1 MEFKKAYK
9 VEISE
14 VENVVVYDLQL
25 KENHFFNSNGIVTHN
40 CRLRNE
46 IGENTLSFSTGL
58 TGVQTGSA
66 NVITLNLNRI
76 TQDWFR
82 TVEGNDWKEH
92 REEFKHYLVEILE
105 RVYKYHIAY
114 KTLLYEVEEK
124 GMLNASSAGYISM
137 SKLYSTIGL
146 NGVNEAAEFLGI
158 KCSYNQNY
166 ITFCNLITG
175 IISEQNK
182 LHSKPGFKFNTEFVP
197 GESLGARNYNWD
209 KKDGYQVPADRN
221 LYNSYF
227 YLANDP
233 DTSILDKIRMHGHD
247 FTAKLDGGVGC
258 HLNLED
264 HLSKSQYLKIIDYA
278 IQEGCTYFCIN
289 VPNSECTNDN
299 CHFITK
305 HPMDVCPKCGAPM
318 IQYTRVIGY
327 LRPIKNFSK
336 DRFIEAQTRVY
347 SKPTDI
353 KFK

>member
-14 VENVVVYDLQL
+14 VKNVVVYDLQL

-46 IGENTLSFSTGL
+46 IGENTFSFSTGL

-124 GMLNASSAGYISM
+124 GMLNASSAGYIAM

-146 NGVNEAAEFLGI
+146 NGINEAAEFLGI
-158 KCSYNQNY
+158 KCNFNQDY
-166 ITFCNLITG
+166 IDFCKTITG
-175 IISEQNK
+175 TISEQNRK
-182 LHSKPGFKFNTEFVP
+182 YSKPKFLFNSEFVP
-197 GESLGARNYNWD
+197 AESLGARNYSWD
-209 KKDGYQVPADRN
+209 KADGYWVPEDRN

-227 YLANDP
+227 YIASDP
-233 DTSILDKIRMHGHD
+233 NTSVLDKIKMHGRE

-264 HLSKSQYLKIIDYA
+264 HLSKSQYLKILEFA
-278 IQEGCTYFCIN
+278 IQEGCTYLTFNI
-289 VPNSECTNDN
+289 PNSSCDN
-299 CHFITK
+299 PKCGYITK
-305 HPMDVCPKCGAPM
+305 HPIHTCPKCGSSM
-318 IQYTRVIGY
+318 TWWSRVIGY
-327 LRPIKNFSK
+327 LRPIKSFSK
-336 DRFIEAQTRVY
+336 ERYVEAQTRVY
-347 SKPTDI
+347 SDPKSV
-353 KFK
+353 KL